1 MDLTD
6 KAAGAGMMLVIAWRN
21 PFPPAH
27 AEKEVRRVP
36 GDQFGT
42 LYVVTGPDATQECFE
57 LHPGG
62 ATRSDQ
68 RRPETADAGR
78 MPAC

>member
-1 MDLTD
+1 M
-6 KAAGAGMMLVIAWRN
+6 ALVITWRN

-27 AEKEVRRVP
+27 AEKEVRRFFE
-36 GDQFGT
+36 DRFGT

-57 LHPGG
+57 LNPGG
-62 ATRSDQ
+62 ATGSGHRWL
-68 RRPETADAGR
+68 ETVEAGS